1 MFVALAGIMLVSCN
15 KNESQNKAKEVAEK
29 YFESFADRKN
39 YNQMKSFY
47 NDSVQ
52 YENVIQNTTVLN
64 LETGYLL
71 NNIYSWN
78 DKSIVYENNKAVTVN
93 NIIAN
98 DSVVV
103 VNGEYNKYTYK
114 GFQYSP
120 MRFTTYLYLDKNY
133 KIIKQVDWYNYP
145 LGDLLELYQLE
156 QSKSIKVDQ

>member
-1 MFVALAGIMLVSCN
+1 MFIALAGLVLVSCN
-15 KNESQNKAKEVAEK
+15 KNEKQEKAKEVAEK
-29 YFESFADRKN
+29 YFEAFADRKN
-39 YNQMKSFY
+39 YNQIKSFY
-47 NDSVQ
+47 ADSVQ
-52 YENVIQNTTVLN
+52 YENVIQNTTVLY

-78 DKSIVYENNKAVTVN
+78 DKSLVYENNKAVTVKE
-93 NIIAN
+93 IISN

-103 VNGEYNKYTYK
+103 VNGEYNKYTYN

-120 MRFTTYLYLDKNY
+120 MRFTTYLYFDKNY
-133 KIIKQVDWYNYP
+133 KIIKQVDWYNFP